1 MRCEERCEDG
11 AVTRSVLTWHP
22 VKPDRRGQQSSGSSR
37 APRRSRST
45 RRHARPSGSSESPSL
60 SAQRGSCDS
69 TALPVRAR
77 NARQRRSAERSAQH
91 HATIAAKA
99 ANATAGDTSA
109 VVAVATAAADISAA
123 APAPSSKRARDDEPS
138 RAPPSLTGGVVGWLL
153 LQLPFPGDLARGFEL
168 VSPLAS
174 SCRLASF
181 SCEVECLTGRPY
193 VRVRRA

>member
-1 MRCEERCEDG
+1 MEQYGGAAAPPAEPFTDWASSQRRRALRDGAWKVRCEERCEDG

-99 ANATAGDTSA
+99 AKATAGDTSA

-138 RAPPSLTGGVVGWLL
+138 GAPPSLTGGVV
-153 LQLPFPGDLARGFEL
+153 A
-168 VSPLAS
+168 A
-174 SCRLASF
+174 
-181 SCEVECLTGRPY
+181 
-193 VRVRRA
+193 